1 MKTPQSVNKN
11 FYLSP
16 NKFSTNISEKL
27 KIKKENNYFKAMKIK
42 IRDAVKKDMLQ
53 VHNLIVELAV
63 FEKESDEV
71 DINSNDL
78 ETMGFE
84 NKTPLFKCF
93 VAEF

>member
-1 MKTPQSVNKN
+1 
-11 FYLSP
+11 
-16 NKFSTNISEKL
+16 
-27 KIKKENNYFKAMKIK
+27 MKIK

-63 FEKESDEV
+63 FEKEPEEV
-71 DINSNDL
+71 DINSKDL

-93 VAEF
+93 VARLETQIY